1 MVNTHQTGALSHSV
15 LRTLNCVLPFMI
27 QYQLNNLFFSANQ
40 KEIIKT
46 KAKEKQEKTQNQKSS
61 FDLKLL
67 M

>member
-1 MVNTHQTGALSHSV
+1 
-15 LRTLNCVLPFMI
+15 MI

-67 M
+67 IYSPKSIRGSSD